1 MGACCLSHTA
11 HGDLSQQP
19 QGTDLQIDCPAAHLA
34 LLLLDLSAQKKVR
47 TRILILLP
55 NFFSFSISVEAQ
67 APNPRIAL
75 ILIHHPLSL
84 DNYFH
89 ISLQNIIINSD
100 LSPPPPGRLQLL
112 LLRLTSAF
120 LTPRSVLNTP
130 ASVILLKFMLSV
142 SAFSTTFFVTSWS
155 E

>member
-1 MGACCLSHTA
+1 MGACCLSHA
-11 HGDLSQQP
+11 AQGDLSQQP
-19 QGTDLQIDCPAAHLA
+19 QGTDLQIDCPPAHLA
-34 LLLLDLSAQKKVR
+34 SLLLHLSAQKEVR

-55 NFFSFSISVEAQ
+55 HFFSFSISVEAQ

-75 ILIHHPLSL
+75 ILIHHHQSL

-89 ISLQNIIINSD
+89 ISLQNTIDSD

-120 LTPRSVLNTP
+120 LTLRSVLNTP

-142 SAFSTTFFVTSWS
+142 SAFSSTFFVTSQS